1 MTKTAIQRRRFTVAD
16 YYKMADAGI
25 LMPSD
30 RVELI
35 HGEILKM
42 SPIKS
47 LHAGIVNKLASL
59 LILALQGKAIV
70 AIQNPL
76 NIDAD
81 TEPEPDIVVA
91 RYRADS
97 YTENHPTPEDVLLVI
112 EVADTSLQYD
122 RQVKV
127 PLYAQAGIPEY
138 WIVNIPEQQIAVF
151 RQPVKGKFAVKESIS
166 PGGVAVCESIT
177 LQLPVE
183 DLFPAE
189 NS

>member
-1 MTKTAIQRRRFTVAD
+1 MTKTTIQRRRFTVTD
-16 YYKMADAGI
+16 YYKMAEAGI
-25 LMPSD
+25 MLPSD

-42 SPIKS
+42 SPIRS
-47 LHAGIVNKLASL
+47 PHAGMVNRLNEL
-59 LILALQGKAIV
+59 LMAVLLGKATIT
-70 AIQNPL
+70 IQNPL
-76 NIDAD
+76 RIN
-81 TEPEPDIVVA
+81 TYSEPEPDIVVA

-112 EVADTSLQYD
+112 EVADSSLHYD

-138 WIVNIPEQQIAVF
+138 WIVNIPERQVEVFRNPLKGKYAEKETLAPGDIAVCKAIQF
-151 RQPVKGKFAVKESIS
+151 ELQVKH
-166 PGGVAVCESIT
+166 
-177 LQLPVE
+177 
-183 DLFPAE
+183 LFPEE